1 VCPESREGRE
11 MLASA
16 ARTHNCCLGGVRVCP
31 ESSEGRD
38 APTCATAG
46 AVETVMGSAQD
57 VEGCIVGDDVHVVQ
71 TRPQV

>member
-1 VCPESREGRE
+1 MHAHTKKRMS
-11 MLASA
+11 ASA
-16 ARTHNCCLGGVRVCP
+16 ARPHYCFFTGVRVCP
-31 ESSEGRD
+31 EWSVGCD

>member
-1 VCPESREGRE
+1 MCPEWSVG
-11 MLASA
+11 
-16 ARTHNCCLGGVRVCP
+16 C
-31 ESSEGRD
+31 D